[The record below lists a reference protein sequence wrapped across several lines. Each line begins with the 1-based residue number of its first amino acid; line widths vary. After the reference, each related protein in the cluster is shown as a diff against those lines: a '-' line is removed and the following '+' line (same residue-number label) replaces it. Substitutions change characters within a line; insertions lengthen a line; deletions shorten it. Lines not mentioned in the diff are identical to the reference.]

1 MAAATESPTEISEPV
16 EENVAVLL
24 NEETAP
30 VLLIEKTYSL
40 SHKLTEFASS
50 IKEQNSMYKVIECG
64 LPFVETVL
72 PNEPISQ
79 ILQNKPV

>member
-1 MAAATESPTEISEPV
+1 MAV
-16 EENVAVLL
+16 FL
-24 NEETAP
+24 NEETAS

-40 SHKLTEFASS
+40 SYKLTEFASPTKKHNS
-50 IKEQNSMYKVIECG
+50 IHEVIECG
-64 LPFVETVL
+64 LPLVEIVL